1 MNNWNGIGRL
11 TRDVEVRYTAETQM
25 AIATFTMAIDD
36 GFGEKKT
43 TNFIPVTCFGK
54 TAESCERFLA
64 KGKLVGVT
72 GKIKTGSYLNKD
84 KVKVYTTD
92 INADRV
98 DFLEWGEKEDKPAV
112 KPAQIPDG
120 FMAMDEDDE
129 LPFG

>member
-43 TNFIPVTCFGK
+43 TNFIPVVCFGK
-54 TAESCERFLA
+54 TAESCEKFLA

-98 DFLEWGEKEDKPAV
+98 DFLEWGEKEDKP
-112 KPAQIPDG
+112 KTAQIPEG
-120 FMAMDEDDE
+120 FMAIDEDDE